1 MKHLDKLLIV
11 FCLIGYASTIQAQE
25 TIPTTGGNAT
35 GTGGT
40 ASYTIGQVIYTTEIG
55 TSGSVA
61 QGVQQPFE
69 ISVVSGIE
77 SKGMD
82 LNCSVYPNP
91 ATDILTLKVEN
102 YNKEKLEY
110 RLIDISGKVLEI
122 KRIVA
127 NNTEISVTNLL
138 PATYFLKVS
147 DNGKEVKTFKI
158 IKN

>member
-1 MKHLDKLLIV
+1 MKHLDKLLIA
-11 FCLIGYASTIQAQE
+11 FCLLGYASMIQAQE
-25 TIPTTGGNAT
+25 TIPATGGNAT

-40 ASYTIGQVIYTTEIG
+40 ASYTIGQVVYTTEIG

-61 QGVQQPFE
+61 QGVQLPFE

-77 SKGMD
+77 TKGID
-82 LNCSVYPNP
+82 LKINAYPNP
-91 ATDILTLKVEN
+91 ATDILTLKVED

-110 RLIDISGKVLEI
+110 RLIDMSGKVLEI
-122 KRIVA
+122 KIIVD
-127 NNTEISVTNLL
+127 NNTQISVGNLL
-138 PATYFLKVS
+138 PATYFLNVS